1 MEEVTMTV
9 ARLLVMRQY
18 AYMISIL
25 ELAELLVTLS
35 GFIENGPKM
44 RKHPVKIPC
53 RSEICQNAL
62 S

>member
-9 ARLLVMRQY
+9 AQLLVMRRY

-35 GFIENGPKM
+35 GFIENGLKM
-44 RKHPVKIPC
+44 RKHPEKIPC
-53 RSEICQNAL
+53 
-62 S
+62 